1 MKILCALL
9 RFPTIRFWC
18 ALVCVLLFGSGLS
31 GGKSD
36 VLAANEAVTKSR
48 HELGSPSASEGGGT
62 IVLGGIFDLTNGPG
76 GLWGRGEQDGAT
88 LAVEDFNAKS
98 KGLQAAFTSEDSGYD
113 NAKSVSAFTKLTSL
127 NRVAG
132 IIGPTWEP
140 FDAVMPICERKKVLC
155 LSPSLGHAGF
165 NAPSVRYSF
174 SLWFDNREYARAH
187 MARLQDSKYAK
198 VAIVSAMTSYYELVH
213 DEFQNM
219 LGSRVVASERVSPTA
234 ADMRALALKVPKN
247 VDAVVVLLLG
257 GGMAEEFFK
266 RWVELRSDRP
276 VIFTDDAILYYSE
289 GMHPP
294 ALGFKVFYSEPD
306 TGPFDSENFSRRYQ
320 KRFGT
325 VPQAP
330 SAAIAYDAATLLLSC
345 LAKNSASTE
354 KTRECL
360 AATEGFKGMS
370 GTLSFAGGHMLKERR
385 MKSTEFL
392 AGTKF

>member
-1 MKILCALL
+1 MEALEILFSQCPCMQQRRYFKRVFPFAYLL
-9 RFPTIRFWC
+9 IGI
-18 ALVCVLLFGSGLS
+18 LLSAQS
-31 GGKSD
+31 QDRPAAPSPGKVSH
-36 VLAANEAVTKSR
+36 A
-48 HELGSPSASEGGGT
+48 P
-62 IVLGGIFDLTNGPG
+62 IVIGGIFDLTNGPG
-76 GLWGRGEQDGAT
+76 GLWGRGEFEGVT
-88 LAVEDFNAKS
+88 LAVEDYNGRSPYSTAVLKV
-98 KGLQAAFTSEDSGYD
+98 ENSGYD
-113 NAKSVSAFTKLTSL
+113 NAKSVSAFSKLAGIEQ
-127 NRVAG
+127 VAG
-132 IIGPTWEP
+132 VIGPTWEP
-140 FDAVMPICERKKVLC
+140 FDAVMPLCERKKILC

-165 NAPSVRYSF
+165 NAPSTRYSF

-187 MARLQDSKYAK
+187 MARLQEKKYAK

-234 ADMRALALKVPKN
+234 ADMRALALKVPRN

-276 VIFTDDAILYYSE
+276 VIFTDDAILYYAA
-289 GMHPP
+289 GMRPP
-294 ALGFKVFYSEPD
+294 ALGFKVYYSEPD
-306 TGPFDSENFSRRYQ
+306 TEPFDSENFSRRYQ

-345 LAKNSASTE
+345 LAKNSLSTE

-370 GTLSFAGGHMLKERR
+370 GALSFAGGHMLKERR
-385 MKSTEFL
+385 MKSTEFF